1 MKARHA
7 NMQLTTKGSAGAGVD
22 GETRIS
28 PARAPRRPARLD
40 RILSLEDF
48 EPVAR
53 RYVPHPIFSYVN
65 SGSHAMTTFR
75 ENRSAFDDFRVVPR
89 VLVGVAKRSQKV
101 TLFGETYDS
110 PFGVAPM
117 GMESLVS
124 YRGDVEIAA
133 ACQDANIPFIQSGAS
148 LIRLEDVRAACRT
161 SWFQAYIP
169 TGRQDLVDLIARV
182 TAAGFKTLVITVDMT
197 AGARS
202 EVAARAGFNAPFKPA
217 LRTFLSGA
225 SRPSWTIGNFLR
237 TIAKHGMPH
246 FENLDGGRG
255 APILS
260 RTGMRNTNRV
270 TQNWETIR
278 DIRSL
283 WQGNL
288 VIKGI
293 LHPADVAKARANGAD
308 GVIISSHG
316 GRQIDGVIPPIH
328 ALPGCVAAA
337 GDMPVMIDSG
347 IRRGTDLIKC
357 LALGARFCFVGR
369 PFNFAAILG
378 GRVGVAHAIDILRSE
393 FSRDTGNMGINSV
406 AEIGRDC
413 LVRRDTWVPV

>member
-1 MKARHA
+1 MRARHE
-7 NMQLTTKGSAGAGVD
+7 NMQSTTKVSAGISD
-22 GETRIS
+22 ETAVS
-28 PARAPRRPARLD
+28 PSRAPRPSARLE
-40 RILSLEDF
+40 RILSLDDF
-48 EPVAR
+48 EHVAR

-65 SGSHAMTTFR
+65 SGSHAMTTFK

-124 YRGDVEIAA
+124 YRGDLEIAA
-133 ACQDANIPFIQSGAS
+133 ACEDANIPFIQSGAS

-169 TGRQDLVDLIARV
+169 TDRQDLVGLIDRV
-182 TAAGFKTLVITVDMT
+182 TAARFKTLVVTVDMT

-202 EVAARAGFNAPFKPA
+202 EVAARAGFNAPFKPNFH
-217 LRTFLSGA
+217 TFWSGA
-225 SRPSWTIGNFLR
+225 MRPAWTVGNFLR
-237 TIAKHGMPH
+237 TLVRHGMPH

-255 APILS
+255 SPILS
-260 RTGMRNTNRV
+260 RTGMRNTHRL

-278 DIRSL
+278 DIRAL
-283 WQGNL
+283 WHGNL

-293 LHPADVAKARANGAD
+293 LHPGDVAKAREAGAD

-316 GRQIDGVIPPIH
+316 GRQIDGVIPPLH

-357 LALGARFCFVGR
+357 LALGAKFCFVGR
-369 PFNFAAILG
+369 PFNFSAVLG

-406 AEIGRDC
+406 DEIRRDC
-413 LVRRDTWVPV
+413 LVQRSTTWMPA

>member
-1 MKARHA
+1 
-7 NMQLTTKGSAGAGVD
+7 
-22 GETRIS
+22 
-28 PARAPRRPARLD
+28 
-40 RILSLEDF
+40 
-48 EPVAR
+48 
-53 RYVPHPIFSYVN
+53 
-65 SGSHAMTTFR
+65 MTTLR

-89 VLVGVAKRSQKV
+89 VLVGVAKRSQNV

-124 YRGDVEIAA
+124 YRGDIEIAA

-148 LIRLEDVRAACRT
+148 LVRLEDVRAACHT

-169 TGRQDLVDLIARV
+169 NERQDLIDLIARV
-182 TAAGFKTLVITVDMT
+182 RAAGFRTLVITVDMT

-202 EVAARAGFNAPFKPA
+202 EVAARAGFNAPFKPTLRA
-217 LRTFLSGA
+217 LLSGT
-225 SRPSWTIGNFLR
+225 SRPSWAIGNFLR
-237 TIAKHGMPH
+237 TLVNHGMPH

-255 APILS
+255 SPILS
-260 RTGMRNTNRV
+260 RTGIRNTNRV
-270 TQNWETIR
+270 TQNWDTIC
-278 DIRSL
+278 DIRSR

-288 VIKGI
+288 VLKGL
-293 LHPADVAKARANGAD
+293 LHPRDVAKARDSGAD

-316 GRQIDGVIPPIH
+316 GRQIDGVIPPLH
-328 ALPGCVAAA
+328 ALPGCVAAS

-357 LALGARFCFVGR
+357 LALGAKFCFVGR
-369 PFNFAAILG
+369 PFNFSAVLG
-378 GRVGVAHAIDILRSE
+378 GRVGVAHAIELLRSE

-406 AEIGRDC
+406 AEIGPDY
-413 LVRRDTWVPV
+413 LVRRNTAWVPA

>member
-1 MKARHA
+1 
-7 NMQLTTKGSAGAGVD
+7 MQLTTKVASGVAA
-22 GETRIS
+22 ETRVTPTRS
-28 PARAPRRPARLD
+28 PRIPARLR
-40 RILSLEDF
+40 RIHSLEDF
-48 EPVAR
+48 ENVAR

-65 SGSHAMTTFR
+65 SGSHAMTTFA

-124 YRGDVEIAA
+124 YRGDIEIAA
-133 ACQDANIPFIQSGAS
+133 ACDDANIPFIQSGAS

-169 TGRQDLVDLIARV
+169 TDRSDLVGLLDRV
-182 TAAGFKTLVITVDMT
+182 TAAGFKTLVVTVDMT

-202 EVAARAGFNAPFKPA
+202 EVAARAGFNAPFKPNFH
-217 LRTFLSGA
+217 TFRSGA
-225 SRPSWTIGNFLR
+225 MRPAWTVGNFLR
-237 TIAKHGMPH
+237 TLVRHGMPH

-255 APILS
+255 SAILS
-260 RTGMRNTNRV
+260 RTGMRSTQRL
-270 TQNWETIR
+270 TQNWDTIR
-278 DIRSL
+278 DIRAL
-283 WQGNL
+283 WHGNL

-293 LHPADVAKARANGAD
+293 LHPGDVVKAKESGAD

-316 GRQIDGVIPPIH
+316 GRQIDGVIPPLH

-357 LALGARFCFVGR
+357 LALGAKFCFVGR
-369 PFNFAAILG
+369 PFNFSAVLG
-378 GRVGVAHAIDILRSE
+378 GRVGVAHAIDLLRSE
-393 FSRDTGNMGINSV
+393 FSRDTGNMGINRVDELSR
-406 AEIGRDC
+406 EC
-413 LVRRDTWVPV
+413 LVQRSTRWVPA

>member
-1 MKARHA
+1 MP
-7 NMQLTTKGSAGAGVD
+7 LTTKRNTASGID
-22 GETRIS
+22 GETKVTA
-28 PARAPRRPARLD
+28 ARTQRGSARLK
-40 RILSLEDF
+40 RILALDDF
-48 EPVAR
+48 EREAR
-53 RYVPHPIFSYVN
+53 RYIPHPIFSYVN
-65 SGSHAMTTFR
+65 SGSHAMTTVR
-75 ENRSAFDDFRVVPR
+75 ENRSAFDDFRLVPR
-89 VLVGVAKRSQKV
+89 VLVGVARRSQKV

-124 YRGDVEIAA
+124 YRGDLEIAA

-148 LIRLEDVRAACRT
+148 LIPLEDVRAACQT

-169 TGRQDLVDLIARV
+169 TDRQDLLGLLARV
-182 TAAGFKTLVITVDMT
+182 AAAGFKTLVVTVDMT
-197 AGARS
+197 AGALS
-202 EVAARAGFNAPFKPA
+202 EVAARAGFNAPFKPNLYA
-217 LRTFLSGA
+217 FWSGA
-225 SRPSWTIGNFLR
+225 MRPAWTVGNFLR
-237 TIAKHGMPH
+237 TLVQHGMPH

-255 APILS
+255 SAIVS
-260 RTGMRNTNRV
+260 RTGIRNTNRV

-293 LHPADVAKARANGAD
+293 LHPGDVIRARENGAD

-328 ALPGCVAAA
+328 ALPACVSAA

-369 PFNFAAILG
+369 PFNFSTVLG
-378 GRVGVAHAIDILRSE
+378 GRVGVEHAIGLLRSE
-393 FSRDTGNMGINSV
+393 FSRDTGNMGLNSV
-406 AEIGRDC
+406 DEISRDC
-413 LVRRDTWVPV
+413 LVQRSAAWVPA